1 MATSPDIRVVV
12 ETLVFLFFLVFLVFW
27 FAPVKEEVASQS
39 ANLRRTKHCEDD
51 NFAVRVRRLRSSG
64 WLEDFVVRVRQQTA
78 DIGCLVYQMI
88 RPTHTGCCER
98 KKHETIHS
106 IKAIYLQNF
115 VFFSA
120 HNTPFCIYIIYTH
133 IQQWHQRCDLGWSHQ
148 FFQHGEDMRGLSLD
162 RAPEFTA

>member
-1 MATSPDIRVVV
+1 MQ
-12 ETLVFLFFLVFLVFW
+12 F
-27 FAPVKEEVASQS
+27 
-39 ANLRRTKHCEDD
+39 
-51 NFAVRVRRLRSSG
+51 G
-64 WLEDFVVRVRQQTA
+64 LEDFVVRVRQQTA

-120 HNTPFCIYIIYTH
+120 HNTPSEKNMDGLHTYTK
-133 IQQWHQRCDLGWSHQ
+133 QLCCFGL
-148 FFQHGEDMRGLSLD
+148 DMMV
-162 RAPEFTA
+162 